1 MRNVQEDPRVIRTRT
16 LIIDAFFELI
26 KEQGFE
32 SISIKDLSERATLN
46 RATFYR
52 HFPDKYAL
60 LEVILQQ
67 MMENKGFEKIKEQDT
82 LDENTFILLI
92 DAFIQ
97 LIDALRT
104 TFGRNYQSILSLT
117 EHQVKDQLIEMVHS
131 LPPLN
136 RRDQHKMIAT
146 MLVMSV
152 HSATCSWIN
161 ENKIISREAFLET
174 ILPFLTGAMTHLNE
188 TARTS

>member
-1 MRNVQEDPRVIRTRT
+1 MKNVQEDPRVIRTRT

-26 KEQGFE
+26 KKQGFE

-82 LDENTFILLI
+82 LDENTFTLLI

-131 LPPLN
+131 LSPLN
-136 RRDQHKMIAT
+136 RRDHNKMIAT

-161 ENKIISREAFLET
+161 GNKVISREAFLET

-188 TARTS
+188 TTRTS